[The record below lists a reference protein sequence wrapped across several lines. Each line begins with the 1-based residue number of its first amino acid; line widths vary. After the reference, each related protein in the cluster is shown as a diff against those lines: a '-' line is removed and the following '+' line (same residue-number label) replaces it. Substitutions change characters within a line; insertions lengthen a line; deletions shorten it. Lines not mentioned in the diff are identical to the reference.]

1 MGADVAAQREDARE
15 VHLEHGIPVTI
26 RELMSGVPLLYATA
40 VEQDVDSVTI
50 AKDLGCELGDG
61 FVRRKVCGVD
71 CCLAAKLLDRF
82 FCLLVRLIPLKIV
95 SNVLRVWQGVW
106 FWRTW
111 TSRMSA
117 PASARAMAMD

>member
-40 VEQDVDSVTI
+40 VEQDVDSVAI

-71 CCLAAKLLDRF
+71 CCLAAKLLDRL
-82 FCLLVRLIPLKIV
+82 FCLLVGLVPLKIV
-95 SNVLRVWQGVW
+95 SYVSRVY
-106 FWRTW
+106 
-111 TSRMSA
+111 
-117 PASARAMAMD
+117 